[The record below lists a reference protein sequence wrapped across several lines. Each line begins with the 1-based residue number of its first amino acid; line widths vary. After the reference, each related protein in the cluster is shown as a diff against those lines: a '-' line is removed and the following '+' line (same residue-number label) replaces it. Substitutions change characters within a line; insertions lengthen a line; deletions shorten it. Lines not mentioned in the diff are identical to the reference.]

1 MKLKYSFTV
10 ILLFISIISFS
21 QELIKFKNEEG
32 KVGLK
37 NDSGKIILEPLYDYI
52 YDSYNGFT
60 KLFIG
65 DTLDYGAPKRGLFG
79 IMNSKGKIIVEPKYN
94 FVFEFR
100 KTWARVFIGETYDG
114 CNPKSGKFGFID
126 TSGNE
131 IIPVKYKRAEDYY
144 LGLAKVNYEEKVG
157 FIDSTDK
164 AIIPFKYDHI
174 TNFYNGIATTFVGT
188 TDNMGNNLEGKYGLI
203 DSKGNV
209 MAEPIYD
216 KVNTN
221 DGFVFAKLNDTYG
234 VLKNG
239 KEVVPFDYN
248 GFYGYNNGNIIASRP
263 LTEKEEKTH
272 QKELEKI
279 EEESNNQEEDE
290 YYEEYYSEG
299 DNSKII
305 GKFGLIDTT
314 NKIIIPFKY
323 DDAFPLG
330 NKLIIAK
337 NKGKYG
343 IINKS
348 NKKILD
354 FSFDKIFPI
363 EEGNGEAY
371 LKTKK
376 GRKYGCIDSQAKV
389 IAEAIY
395 DQINLSFSDAGFV
408 IVTKD
413 EKKGCINSKGKLILP
428 IEYDYIVIYDDNT
441 FNVSIGDDNY
451 NVDAN
456 NKRKDN

>member
-1 MKLKYSFTV
+1 M
-10 ILLFISIISFS
+10 IIS
-21 QELIKFKNEEG
+21 
-32 KVGLK
+32 
-37 NDSGKIILEPLYDYI
+37 
-52 YDSYNGFT
+52 
-60 KLFIG
+60 
-65 DTLDYGAPKRGLFG
+65 
-79 IMNSKGKIIVEPKYN
+79 
-94 FVFEFR
+94 
-100 KTWARVFIGETYDG
+100 
-114 CNPKSGKFGFID
+114 
-126 TSGNE
+126 
-131 IIPVKYKRAEDYY
+131 
-144 LGLAKVNYEEKVG
+144 
-157 FIDSTDK
+157 
-164 AIIPFKYDHI
+164 
-174 TNFYNGIATTFVGT
+174 IATTFVGT
-188 TDNMGNNLEGKYGLI
+188 TDDMGNNIEGKYGLI
-203 DSKGNV
+203 DSKGNIL
-209 MAEPIYD
+209 AEPIYD
-216 KVNTN
+216 KVSTN
-221 DGFVFAKLNDTYG
+221 DGFIFAKLNDNYG

-248 GFYGYNNGNIIASRP
+248 GFYGYSNGNIIASRP
-263 LTEKEEKTH
+263 LTEKEEKTY

-314 NKIIIPFKY
+314 NKIIIPFK
-323 DDAFPLG
+323 
-330 NKLIIAK
+330 
-337 NKGKYG
+337 GKYG

-376 GRKYGCIDSQAKV
+376 GRKYGCIDSQAKI

-395 DQINLSFSDAGFV
+395 DQIDLSYSDAGFV
-408 IVTKD
+408 IVTKN
-413 EKKGCINSKGKLILP
+413 EKKGCINSEGELILP